1 MCPALS
7 TTTQT
12 NRQRGFT
19 LLEVLLVLLLIGLAS
34 SYVVFNV
41 FGTSEADRL
50 KQEATRLQ
58 VLIDMASDYAV
69 LNQQELGLRIDQR
82 DNFYQFMLLDEDDRW
97 QLIEEEEIYQKRQL
111 PEPFT
116 FSLNL
121 DDLPWLEEDQL
132 FDRELFDEGLSV
144 SEDAVEIGNEEDK
157 TLPPPQVLIMSS
169 GEVTPFTL
177 TFNYEPGF
185 GRDDAAYF
193 VLINED
199 IPPLTLDGP
208 LESPDVR

>member
-1 MCPALS
+1 MCPACF
-7 TTTQT
+7 TTTQI
-12 NRQRGFT
+12 NKQRGFT

-50 KQEATRLQ
+50 KQEAARLQ

-69 LNQQELGLRIDQR
+69 LNQQELGLRIEER

-97 QLIEEEEIYQKRQL
+97 QLINEEEIYQKREL

-116 FSLNL
+116 FTLNL
-121 DDLPWLEEDQL
+121 DDLPWVEEDRL

-144 SEDAVEIGNEEDK
+144 SEDSVEIGNEEDK
-157 TLPPPQVLIMSS
+157 PLPPPQVLIMSS

-185 GRDDAAYF
+185 GSDDPAYF

-199 IPPLTLDGP
+199 IPPLKLDGP
-208 LESPDVR
+208 LESADAR